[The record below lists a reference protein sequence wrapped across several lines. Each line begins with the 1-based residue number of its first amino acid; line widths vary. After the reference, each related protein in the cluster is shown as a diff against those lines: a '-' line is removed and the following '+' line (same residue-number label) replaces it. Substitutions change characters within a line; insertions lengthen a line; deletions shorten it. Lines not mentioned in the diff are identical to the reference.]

1 MKTLSIALGL
11 LLTVGVAASAQEP
24 ICMID
29 GARRPPQECGMAA
42 ARADDP
48 LARYLFPLELVM
60 AHQQAIGLTERQR
73 MAIQQAVKDAQGK
86 FVDVQFAM
94 SGEMEKLQRLLSST
108 TPDESDVLDQVDRVL
123 GLEREIKRAQLALMV
138 RIKNQLSDQ
147 QQAALQRLRG
157 QDPDGKRMN
166 KIF

>member
-1 MKTLSIALGL
+1 MKTLVIASAL
-11 LLTVGVAASAQEP
+11 LLTLGVTARAQEP
-24 ICMID
+24 ICVID

-42 ARADDP
+42 AKADDP
-48 LARYLFPLELVM
+48 LARYLFPVELVM

-94 SGEMEKLQRLLSST
+94 SGEVEKLPRLLSASS
-108 TPDESDVLDQVDRVL
+108 PDESDVLDEVDRVL
-123 GLEREIKRAQLALMV
+123 GLEREIKRAQLTLMV
-138 RIKNQLSDQ
+138 RIKNQLTDQ
-147 QQAALQRLRG
+147 QQAALQRLRSKG
-157 QDPDGKRMN
+157 QDGGSA

>member
-1 MKTLSIALGL
+1 MKKLAITCAV
-11 LLTVGVAASAQEP
+11 LLTLAARAEAQGP
-24 ICMID
+24 ICVVD
-29 GARRPPQECGMAA
+29 GAQRPPQECGMAGP
-42 ARADDP
+42 RPEDP

-94 SGEMEKLQRLLSST
+94 SGEMEKLQRLLQGTS
-108 TPDESDVLDQVDRVL
+108 PDESDVLDQVDRVL
-123 GLEREIKRAQLALMV
+123 NLEREIKRAQLALMV

-157 QDPDGKRMN
+157 QSPDGKM
-166 KIF
+166 KPF

>member
-1 MKTLSIALGL
+1 MA
-11 LLTVGVAASAQEP
+11 
-24 ICMID
+24 
-29 GARRPPQECGMAA
+29 GAKPE
-42 ARADDP
+42 DP

-94 SGEMEKLQRLLSST
+94 SGEMEKLQRLLQGTS
-108 TPDESDVLDQVDRVL
+108 PDESDVLDQVDRVL
-123 GLEREIKRAQLALMV
+123 SLEREVKRAQLALMV
-138 RIKNQLSDQ
+138 RIKNQLTDQ

-157 QDPDGKRMN
+157 QSFDRK
-166 KIF
+166 